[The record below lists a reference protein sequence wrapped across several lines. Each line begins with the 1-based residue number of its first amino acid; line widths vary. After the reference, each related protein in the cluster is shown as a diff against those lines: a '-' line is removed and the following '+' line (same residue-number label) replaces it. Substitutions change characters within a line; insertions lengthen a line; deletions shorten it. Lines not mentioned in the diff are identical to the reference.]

1 MLAGAADEIVAVE
14 AADIALVVD
23 VQRDVLAARATVLV
37 PIRAHPTVQCDSQE
51 NVGHGRGE
59 ECLAI

>member
-37 PIRAHPTVQCDSQE
+37 PTVYAHPTVQCGSQ
-51 NVGHGRGE
+51 NKTWVTGGGG
-59 ECLAI
+59 